1 MVLPTKQPV
10 SLSQAPS
17 CNHIFHAQTHNPP
30 LPPLYITSSPS
41 PTSQTP
47 SLRPSTIGKLAR
59 SLTDLGT
66 PHTHTPFLNGDIVKL
81 RKELES
87 GMSRERRQLM
97 QFYILSIADKR
108 KRAAAELY
116 LARYKGFVLGADG
129 RLGFGLE
136 EGIGVSGEDESAGS
150 NGVTGDGGRE
160 GEQGRSPRRGIT
172 GCGVM

>member
-1 MVLPTKQPV
+1 MDLLAKQPV
-10 SLSQAPS
+10 SFSQAPS
-17 CNHIFHAQTHNPP
+17 CTHIFHAQTHHPP
-30 LPPLYITSSPS
+30 LPPLYISSSPS

-47 SLRPSTIGKLAR
+47 SLHPSTIEKLER

-66 PHTHTPFLNGDIVKL
+66 LHTHTPFLNRDIVKL

-87 GMSRERRQLM
+87 GMSRERRQVM
-97 QFYILSIADKR
+97 QFYILGIADKR

-116 LARYKGFVLGADG
+116 LARYKGFVFGADG

-136 EGIGVSGEDESAGS
+136 EGFGVGGEDGSAGS
-150 NGVTGDGGRE
+150 NRVGEMEGG
-160 GEQGRSPRRGIT
+160 QGRSPRRGIS